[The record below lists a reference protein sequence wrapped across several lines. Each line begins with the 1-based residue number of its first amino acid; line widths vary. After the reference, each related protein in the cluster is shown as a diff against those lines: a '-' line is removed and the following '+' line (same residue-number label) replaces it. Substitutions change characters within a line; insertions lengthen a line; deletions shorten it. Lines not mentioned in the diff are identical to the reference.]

1 MPERYKKISVKSST
15 FNLEFEAKLGFEF
28 EIENADGVF
37 SFREV
42 KKEQTP
48 FFCFMDEE
56 KRKTVEDW
64 LKNTEAT
71 DTTRKFRNM
80 VEKAVTKVNYDFS
93 ISTVQPL
100 VVDEKII
107 FDNNIDGKYQTKSG
121 ITKEQWEEMALSYSP
136 EHKSTI
142 SSLSEILL
150 WYAWRCANG
159 EISEESITEV
169 AKDTLFEPGKLV
181 TTDDT
186 KAYILVGCNSPD
198 EEQKNAVTDTDF
210 IITEQKLEYVYAS
223 VTLLN

>member
-1 MPERYKKISVKSST
+1 
-15 FNLEFEAKLGFEF
+15 
-28 EIENADGVF
+28 
-37 SFREV
+37 
-42 KKEQTP
+42 
-48 FFCFMDEE
+48 
-56 KRKTVEDW
+56 
-64 LKNTEAT
+64 
-71 DTTRKFRNM
+71 
-80 VEKAVTKVNYDFS
+80 
-93 ISTVQPL
+93 
-100 VVDEKII
+100 
-107 FDNNIDGKYQTKSG
+107 
-121 ITKEQWEEMALSYSP
+121 MALSYSP

-142 SSLSEILL
+142 SSLSELLL

-186 KAYILVGCNSPD
+186 KAYILVGYNSPD